1 MEANNQTLTKSD
13 SLRKKTDAAG
23 WGLLFIWIGI
33 AHFASMS
40 WGAGLL
46 GVGLIILGIQTARY
60 LLNVKWEGVW
70 VVAGL
75 FLTLGGAWEL
85 FHIRINLMPV
95 LCIAAGVALLG
106 TALAGRFKHQTDA
119 RTPTL

>member
-13 SLRKKTDAAG
+13 SLRKKTEAVG

-46 GVGLIILGIQTARY
+46 GVGLIILGIQTTRY
-60 LLNVKWEGVW
+60 LLGMKCEGIW
-70 VVAGL
+70 VVAGI
-75 FLTLGGAWEL
+75 FLEIGGAWEL
-85 FHIRINLMPV
+85 FHIQINLMPI
-95 LCIAAGVALLG
+95 LCIVAGVALLG
-106 TALAGRFKHQTDA
+106 AALAGKTKRQTGA
-119 RTPTL
+119 QTPTL